1 MDEKEWQYGR
11 GGSLDD
17 HGVGVERPNKVSKVG
32 YIPIW
37 STAATRRPQQSFN
50 NSGTSDL
57 R

>member
-37 STAATRRPQQSFN
+37 STAATRRPQH
-50 NSGTSDL
+50 
-57 R
+57 